1 MKKSR
6 LITSLAT
13 LLATLKTPL
22 CQRYFAK
29 DTSLA
34 YILSALGKSLFI
46 ATLALVFMP
55 NLSTAKISQAQQ
67 TQIQEQIKDIQ
78 NHFQTKISHLESS
91 LKITI
96 EAERRSKDKTRSL
109 KGSEYE
115 VAYKNY
121 ENEKNSAKEIE
132 KYYTKN
138 TQEIIKKAK
147 DSANAWGI
155 VDEFNEFEASLRQA
169 DSVLLADM
177 KEYKKRLEALEK
189 TQKSTHKKSA
199 YKEKMEW
206 LVQEFDNK
214 YEWILFDAY
223 NSFVEKISEILGK

>member
-6 LITSLAT
+6 LISSLTT

-34 YILSALGKSLFI
+34 YLLSTLGKSLFI

-67 TQIQEQIKDIQ
+67 AQIQEQIKDIQ

-121 ENEKNSAKEIE
+121 ENEKDSAKELE

-147 DSANAWGI
+147 DSANTWGI
-155 VDEFNEFEASLRQA
+155 VDEFNEFEASLRQT
-169 DSVLLADM
+169 DSALLADM